1 MKEEGAD
8 VHILTSLD
16 DIAWLLNV
24 RGNDVESCPVVLSYV
39 VVTMGQV
46 LLFAKEVSDKGH
58 EGGEEIWTE
67 ELCRYLEE
75 NGVTLCFYEDFYDYI
90 AQIHEKKV
98 LLCKGRASC
107 RLMKG
112 LSGDVTVIDRP
123 NPTTLMKAVKNQT
136 EMENLRKSHL
146 WDGVAVTH
154 FMYWLKKNVGRIPM
168 TEVSAA
174 AYLEELRKKVAHF
187 VEPSFATICAYGAN
201 AALAHYS
208 AKEEACEKIRPEG
221 MLLVD
226 SGGHYLEGS
235 TDITRT
241 FVLGEV
247 TKEIKEHFT
256 LVLRALLNLKNSK
269 FLHGC
274 RGINLD
280 VLARQVLW
288 ERGLDYKHGTGHG
301 VGYLLSVHE
310 GPNSFRWKLLPDY
323 QDNAVLE
330 EGMVT
335 TDEPGIYIEGSHGIR
350 LENELLCRKGE
361 ANEYGQF
368 LYFEDLT
375 CVPFD
380 IDGVELSLL
389 TETDRVR
396 LNAYHKEVFEKL
408 EPYFEGEEL
417 DWLKEVTREI

>member
-1 MKEEGAD
+1 
-8 VHILTSLD
+8 
-16 DIAWLLNV
+16 
-24 RGNDVESCPVVLSYV
+24 
-39 VVTMGQV
+39 
-46 LLFAKEVSDKGH
+46 
-58 EGGEEIWTE
+58 
-67 ELCRYLEE
+67 
-75 NGVTLCFYEDFYDYI
+75 
-90 AQIHEKKV
+90 
-98 LLCKGRASC
+98 
-107 RLMKG
+107 
-112 LSGDVTVIDRP
+112 
-123 NPTTLMKAVKNQT
+123 
-136 EMENLRKSHL
+136 
-146 WDGVAVTH
+146 
-154 FMYWLKKNVGRIPM
+154 M